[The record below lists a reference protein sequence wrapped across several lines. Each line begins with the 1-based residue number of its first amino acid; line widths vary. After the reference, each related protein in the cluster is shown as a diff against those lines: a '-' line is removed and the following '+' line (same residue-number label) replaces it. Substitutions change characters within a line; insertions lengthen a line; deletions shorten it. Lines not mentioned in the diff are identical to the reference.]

1 MLPVEPDRVTVTIDN
16 PTDHRLYINAST
28 PDDTS
33 LSFVTIVG
41 PRAIKSMPDVIDR
54 GPIWVLHLRTLGAAA
69 GTIEVSRADLVNGSA
84 VIPLTINDDLAAAGV
99 PVDVDDPETVPTDLA
114 ARSSPTS
121 HLSRGNRF
129 NELDQCLRTST
140 SGTRTTLRVATR

>member
-1 MLPVEPDRVTVTIDN
+1 MRLTTRNRDLDVSSRSGVAAEWWSLVGAVVVTVSIGLMLPVEPDRVTVTIDN

-41 PRAIKSMPDVIDR
+41 PGATASMRDVIDR
-54 GPIWVLHLRTLGAAA
+54 GAIWVLHLRTLGAPA

-84 VIPLTINDDLAAAGV
+84 VIPLTINGDLAAAGV
-99 PVDVDDPETVPTDLA
+99 PADVDDPVTVP
-114 ARSSPTS
+114 
-121 HLSRGNRF
+121 
-129 NELDQCLRTST
+129 
-140 SGTRTTLRVATR
+140 

>member
-1 MLPVEPDRVTVTIDN
+1 MRLTTRNRDLDVSSRSGVAAEWWSLVGAVVVTVSIGLMLPVEPDRVTVTIDN

-54 GPIWVLHLRTLGAAA
+54 GPIWVLHLRTLGVAA

-99 PVDVDDPETVPTDLA
+99 PVDVDDPETVP
-114 ARSSPTS
+114 
-121 HLSRGNRF
+121 
-129 NELDQCLRTST
+129 
-140 SGTRTTLRVATR
+140 